1 VAWKEIAVGV
11 AITLASGAN
20 MLYVDAEA
28 KDAAEAEVK
37 KRLIPIEEK
46 IDKVHSSQLRM
57 EDWFRQHLERH

>member
-37 KRLIPIEEK
+37 KRLVPIEAK
-46 IDKVHSSQLRM
+46 IDRNYEAVLRM

>member
-20 MLYVDAEA
+20 MLYVAAEA
-28 KDAAEAEVK
+28 KDAAGAEVK